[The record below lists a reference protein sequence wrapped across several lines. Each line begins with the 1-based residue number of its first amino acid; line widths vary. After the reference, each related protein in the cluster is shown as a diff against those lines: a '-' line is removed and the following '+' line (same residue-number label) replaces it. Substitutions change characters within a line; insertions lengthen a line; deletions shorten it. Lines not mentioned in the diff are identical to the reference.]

1 MSFLIITIIANSR
14 GLVFATGVG
23 ITEKIISF
31 LFLVPSAFLSA
42 LSASV
47 AQNIGANKPA
57 RAKQMLK
64 YGLMITVTFG
74 FVCAMICQMILQ
86 QMIGLFTHDQAVIQ
100 AGSLYLMTY
109 GLDSIFASIHFCF
122 SGYFCGC
129 NRPTISFV
137 HNLLSIVLIRIPG
150 AYFASLWFVDTL
162 YPMGLAAPLGS
173 ILFSI
178 ICIRYYIS
186 TKNTV

>member
-1 MSFLIITIIANSR
+1 M
-14 GLVFATGVG
+14 VFATGVG

-100 AGSLYLMTY
+100 AGSLYLTTY
-109 GLDSIFASIHFCF
+109 GLDCIFASIHFCF

-129 NRPTISFV
+129 N
-137 HNLLSIVLIRIPG
+137 
-150 AYFASLWFVDTL
+150 
-162 YPMGLAAPLGS
+162 
-173 ILFSI
+173 
-178 ICIRYYIS
+178 
-186 TKNTV
+186 

>member
-100 AGSLYLMTY
+100 AGSLYLTTY
-109 GLDSIFASIHFCF
+109 GIDCIFASIHFCF

-162 YPMGLAAPLGS
+162 YPMRLAAPLGS